1 MHPLIVVPAYNEAL
15 NIGILLARLARS
27 CPEASVLVVDD
38 SLTDDTADVLRA
50 HRDFGQRVFLLH
62 RKKKLGFASAC
73 MDGFRWA
80 MERDFDCCV
89 EMDADLSHDPADGP
103 RLLAALGD
111 GADLVV
117 GSRYVGG
124 VRVLNWP
131 PGRLLLSLGGGA
143 YVRKLTGLPM
153 ADPTSGFKAVS
164 RRLLES
170 LDWSAFRSEGYG
182 FIVEMHYQAW
192 RLGFGI
198 REVPIVFTEREA
210 GTSNMSFAITRESA
224 LSVAVLGAQRVLN
237 SARAGLTRRQ
247 PTYGTAV
254 PVGGSR

>member
-15 NIGILLARLARS
+15 NIGSLLERLERA
-27 CPEASVLVVDD
+27 CPEVPVLVVDD
-38 SLTDDTADVLRA
+38 SLTDDTADVLRV
-50 HRDFGQRVFLLH
+50 RPDFGRRVFLLH

-80 MERDFDCCV
+80 MERDYDGCV
-89 EMDADLSHDPADGP
+89 EMDADLSHDPADVP
-103 RLLAALGD
+103 RLLAAMAD
-111 GADLVV
+111 GADLAV
-117 GSRYVGG
+117 GSRYIGG
-124 VRVLNWP
+124 VRVLNWS

-192 RLGFGI
+192 RLGFRI
-198 REVPIVFTEREA
+198 QEVPIVFTEREA

-224 LSVAVLGAQRVLN
+224 LSVAMLGAQRALH
-237 SARAGLTRRQ
+237 AAWTGLRR
-247 PTYGTAV
+247 PSYGAAV